1 MLFLFLFW
9 CIFSWCNR
17 CFGHYKFNGTCLL
30 NFINYFVRNYRYIV
44 LGSHEDV
51 MEWSIFPALSGFWLI
66 WWYYFPFCVVLETLR
81 NLKLKL
87 WTKHCPHTVLS
98 PLFQMNKCR
107 RCRDGDVTHLHAYT
121 HTHMF
126 SHMDHVVL
134 IRLWTDPASLQSSR
148 IRAHSPSKRP
158 LPPTTLCDITT
169 DHDAPADESS
179 GSCDLSLYPPGTS
192 CKIISFSQN
201 KEERF

>member
-1 MLFLFLFW
+1 MPFKFYQLYCKELSLYRVGK
-9 CIFSWCNR
+9 SWR
-17 CFGHYKFNGTCLL
+17 H
-30 NFINYFVRNYRYIV
+30 
-44 LGSHEDV
+44 V

-121 HTHMF
+121 HTHTHVLTHGPRCVDKALDWSSQPTVITYKSTF
-126 SHMDHVVL
+126 SFKAPPPTH
-134 IRLWTDPASLQSSR
+134 DPVWHHHGPRCTCGWEQWVM
-148 IRAHSPSKRP
+148 RP
-158 LPPTTLCDITT
+158 L
-169 DHDAPADESS
+169 
-179 GSCDLSLYPPGTS
+179 SLPPGTS